1 MSLDNGK
8 CIELGDIINSI
19 LPRKACIPINML
31 THHTLV
37 LGSTGSGKTHTVS
50 VIINRIIE
58 RFDEVK
64 TVIFDWHGEYSYL
77 LKRKRRLV
85 PYDLPVG
92 ITNLIE
98 KDLYSFIDI
107 LADVLE
113 LTNSQIYILEK
124 VLRQLLR
131 RGGVSLS
138 DIYTILENFV
148 DESGWMRESRLSL
161 LRKMSPLV
169 RTSYSKLFSNSD
181 IEDLIHRLNYESL
194 PLVIDVSV
202 IKDPFIRK
210 IYISFVLNMIF
221 DIFVN
226 DKNKKPKYKLLIVLE
241 EAQNILSK
249 NNPVRIVSRMLSEIR
264 KFGVGLIIISQSPS
278 SLIENVMVNTNTKII
293 HSLKAGADIELVNK
307 SIYLPPEYLRV
318 IPYLEPGEAILY
330 TRGFKKP
337 LIVRID
343 KE

>member
-1 MSLDNGK
+1 MRLENDK
-8 CIELGDIINSI
+8 CIELGEIINSI

-58 RFDEVK
+58 EFNEVK
-64 TVIFDWHGEYSYL
+64 PVIFDWHGEYSYL

-124 VLRQLLR
+124 VLRQILR
-131 RGGVSLS
+131 RGKANLN
-138 DIYTILENFV
+138 DIYTVLENFI

-161 LRKMSPLV
+161 LRKMSPLI
-169 RTSYSKLFSNSD
+169 RTGYSKLFNNSG

-226 DKNKKPKYKLLIVLE
+226 SKNEKPIYKLLIVLE

-278 SLIENVMVNTNTKII
+278 SLIENVMANTNTKII

-337 LIVRID
+337 LIVRIN

>member
-1 MSLDNGK
+1 VSLENGK
-8 CIELGDIINSI
+8 CIELGDVINSI

-58 RFDEVK
+58 RFNEVK

-85 PYDLPVG
+85 PYNLPVG

-131 RGGVSLS
+131 RGGVSLN
-138 DIYTILENFV
+138 DIYTVLENFV

-169 RTSYSKLFSNSD
+169 RTGYSKLFSNSD

>member
-1 MSLDNGK
+1 MSLENGK

-131 RGGVSLS
+131 RGGVSLN
-138 DIYTILENFV
+138 DIYTVLENFV

-169 RTSYSKLFSNSD
+169 RTGYSKLFSNSD
-181 IEDLIHRLNYESL
+181 IEDLIHRLDYESL

>member
-1 MSLDNGK
+1 
-8 CIELGDIINSI
+8 
-19 LPRKACIPINML
+19 ML

-50 VIINRIIE
+50 VIINKIIE
-58 RFDEVK
+58 KFNQIK
-64 TVIFDWHGEYSYL
+64 IVIFDWHGEYSYL

-85 PYDLPVG
+85 PYDLPIG

-131 RGGVSLS
+131 RGGVSLN
-138 DIYTILENFV
+138 DIYTVLENFV
-148 DESGWMRESRLSL
+148 DESSWMRESRLSL
-161 LRKMSPLV
+161 LRKMSPLI
-169 RTSYSKLFSNSD
+169 RTGYSKLFSNSG
-181 IEDLIHRLNYESL
+181 IKDLMHCLNYESS

-210 IYISFVLNMIF
+210 IYISFILNMIF

-226 DKNKKPKYKLLIVLE
+226 DKEGKPNYKLLIVLE

-249 NNPVRIVSRMLSEIR
+249 NNPVKIVSRMLSEIR

-337 LIVRID
+337 LIVRIN

>member
-1 MSLDNGK
+1 MSLENGK

-58 RFDEVK
+58 GFNEVK
-64 TVIFDWHGEYSYL
+64 PIIFDWHGEYSYL

-124 VLRQLLR
+124 VLQQLLR
-131 RGGVSLS
+131 RGKVNLN
-138 DIYTILENFV
+138 DIYTVLENFI

-161 LRKMSPLV
+161 LRKMSPLI
-169 RTSYSKLFSNSD
+169 RTGYSNLFSNSG

-226 DKNKKPKYKLLIVLE
+226 DKNEKPQYKLLIVLE

-337 LIVRID
+337 LIVRVD

>member
-1 MSLDNGK
+1 
-8 CIELGDIINSI
+8 
-19 LPRKACIPINML
+19 ML

-58 RFDEVK
+58 RFNEVK

-77 LKRKRRLV
+77 LKRKRRLI
-85 PYDLPVG
+85 PYNLPVG

-98 KDLYSFIDI
+98 KDLYNFIDI

-131 RGGVSLS
+131 RGGVSLN
-138 DIYTILENFV
+138 DIYTVLENFV

-169 RTSYSKLFSNSD
+169 RTGYSKLFSNSG

-210 IYISFVLNMIF
+210 IYISFILNMIF
-221 DIFVN
+221 NIFVN
-226 DKNKKPKYKLLIVLE
+226 DKDRKPNYKLLIVLE

>member
-1 MSLDNGK
+1 VSLENGK
-8 CIELGDIINSI
+8 CIELGDVINSI

-58 RFDEVK
+58 RFNEVK

-98 KDLYSFIDI
+98 KDLYNFIDI

-131 RGGVSLS
+131 RGGVSLN
-138 DIYTILENFV
+138 DIYTVLENFA

-169 RTSYSKLFSNSD
+169 RTGYSKLFSNSG

-210 IYISFVLNMIF
+210 IYISFILNMIF
-221 DIFVN
+221 NIFVN
-226 DKNKKPKYKLLIVLE
+226 DKDRKPNYKLLIVLE

>member
-1 MSLDNGK
+1 MSLENGK
-8 CIELGDIINSI
+8 CIELGDVINSI

-58 RFDEVK
+58 RFNEVK

-85 PYDLPVG
+85 PYNLPVG

-131 RGGVSLS
+131 RGGVSLN
-138 DIYTILENFV
+138 DIYTVLENFV

-169 RTSYSKLFSNSD
+169 RTGYSKLFSNSD

>member
-1 MSLDNGK
+1 MSLENGK

-58 RFDEVK
+58 RFNEVK

-85 PYDLPVG
+85 PYNLPVG
-92 ITNLIE
+92 ITNLIV

-131 RGGVSLS
+131 RGGVSLN
-138 DIYTILENFV
+138 DIYTVLENFV

-169 RTSYSKLFSNSD
+169 RTGYSKLFSNSD

-221 DIFVN
+221 NIFVN
-226 DKNKKPKYKLLIVLE
+226 DKDRKPNYKLLIVLE

>member
-1 MSLDNGK
+1 MSLENGK
-8 CIELGDIINSI
+8 CIELGDVINSI

-58 RFDEVK
+58 RFNEVK

-77 LKRKRRLV
+77 LKRKRKLV

-131 RGGVSLS
+131 RGGVSLN
-138 DIYTILENFV
+138 DIYTVLENFV

-169 RTSYSKLFSNSD
+169 RTGYSKLFSNSD